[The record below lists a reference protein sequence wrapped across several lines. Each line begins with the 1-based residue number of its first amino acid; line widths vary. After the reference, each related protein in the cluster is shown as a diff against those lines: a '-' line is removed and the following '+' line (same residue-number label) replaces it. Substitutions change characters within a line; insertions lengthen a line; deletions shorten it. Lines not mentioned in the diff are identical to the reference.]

1 LSLDALHASWIC
13 FVLCCIAA
21 VRPVGAVGELV
32 SATAYVAVAAVPC
45 DAAIAS
51 SAETGIEKVPKAVV
65 KADVTAIL
73 REVVAPGLSVMAV
86 SEGDVDHPA
95 GTFALTMNDVLA
107 QPPPSALVKP
117 NAYVTVV
124 PGAPL

>member
-1 LSLDALHASWIC
+1 MSLDALHASWIC

-21 VRPVGAVGELV
+21 VKPTGAVGELV

-45 DAAIAS
+45 DAAFPS
-51 SAETGIEKVPKAVV
+51 SADTGIENVPKAVV
-65 KADVTAIL
+65 KGDVTAIL
-73 REVVAPGLSVMAV
+73 KEVVDPGLSVRAV

-95 GTFALTMNDVLA
+95 GTLGLTTNDVFA
-107 QPPPSALVKP
+107 QPPLSIFVNA

-124 PGAPL
+124 PGAPR